1 MIYQALTMP
10 GNVFLASWATED
22 IYFIADIT

>member
-10 GNVFLASWATED
+10 RNVCLASLETED